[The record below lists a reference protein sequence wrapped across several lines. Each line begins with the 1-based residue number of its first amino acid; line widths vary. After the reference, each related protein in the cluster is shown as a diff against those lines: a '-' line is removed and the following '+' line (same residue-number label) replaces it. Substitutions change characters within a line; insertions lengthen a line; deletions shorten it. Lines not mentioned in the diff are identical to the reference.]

1 MSEMN
6 KHILEIFSYYR
17 YSKVTDVVQTDIQ
30 TTGKNKYYKNIWK
43 IYLHINNFKTTLNL
57 VI

>member
-1 MSEMN
+1 MN

-17 YSKVTDVVQTDIQ
+17 YSKVTDVVQTDTQ